1 MPRARFSL
9 GEFLDSSSEA
19 HSVYWAPCVLKG
31 RKGEEKD
38 IVVIEPKSQ
47 VQIQEQPLAVFYP
60 HTSQRSCSN
69 SHLQRGLQ
77 GVSKPL
83 QHAVN
88 KPMID
93 PAPKSLS
100 SPLSVPLPPVTSWL
114 LWTQRLRWLL
124 AGRTFVSS
132 VRAGVT
138 PDWVEGEG
146 ELWCA
151 PANPCPHAPEH
162 VQPPQLL
169 QVPPLHPLVECGSPR
184 EGPIVGEAAL
194 GDRSGDSVLYL

>member
-19 HSVYWAPCVLKG
+19 RSVYWAPCVLKG

-38 IVVIEPKSQ
+38 RVVIEPKSQ

-88 KPMID
+88 KPMIHSFWEK
-93 PAPKSLS
+93 AFTS
-100 SPLSVPLPPVTSWL
+100 S
-114 LWTQRLRWLL
+114 
-124 AGRTFVSS
+124 
-132 VRAGVT
+132 
-138 PDWVEGEG
+138 
-146 ELWCA
+146 
-151 PANPCPHAPEH
+151 
-162 VQPPQLL
+162 QLL
-169 QVPPLHPLVECGSPR
+169 VISTQFTSR
-184 EGPIVGEAAL
+184 
-194 GDRSGDSVLYL
+194 